1 VSATSVPP
9 HAIIDDFLDQDTASR
24 LLEHALKNRNLF
36 QPATTTKD
44 GETSQAREDRRAASF
59 ADLGPASKEF
69 STAVEERFDDLCQAI
84 GMQPFALAGMDIELA
99 VHRDGGFFLPHI
111 DTMTAADRGIME
123 GDRLISLV
131 YYMHLPGAR
140 FSGGHLS
147 LLPFVGDAEPRSIAP
162 RRNRLVAF
170 PSFARHEVERI
181 SVPGDAWEDA
191 RFSINCWLLRGRN

>member
-1 VSATSVPP
+1 MSATSVPP

-24 LLEHALKNRNLF
+24 LLDHALRNRELF
-36 QPATTTKD
+36 EPATTTKD
-44 GETSQAREDRRAASF
+44 GEASQYREDRKADSLP
-59 ADLGPASKEF
+59 DLGSSSEDF
-69 STAVEERFDDLCQAI
+69 SAAVEARFDELCQAI
-84 GMQPFALAGMDIELA
+84 GMEPFALAGMDIELA

-111 DTMTAADRGIME
+111 DTMTEADRAFME

-147 LLPFVGDAEPRSIAP
+147 LLPFVGDAEPKRIAP
-162 RRNRLVAF
+162 RHNRLVAF